1 MAQENFFSL
10 SDLSDGIQRELAEG
24 LSTRIFVGEQAML
37 SIVTIEPNASGSTHS
52 HPEEQWGY
60 LLTGNGVRTQG
71 GREVPV
77 KAGDFWR
84 TPGGEPHSFKGGPD
98 GATVLD
104 FFAPP
109 RAEYKKAG
117 EGFGAG

>member
-1 MAQENFFSL
+1 MALENFLSL
-10 SDLSDGIQRELAEG
+10 SDLSDGIPRELAEG

-60 LLTGNGVRTQG
+60 LLQGCGVRT
-71 GREVPV
+71 PV

-84 TPGGEPHSFKGGPD
+84 TPGGVPHSFKGGPE

-109 RAEYKKAG
+109 RAEYKEAG
-117 EGFGAG
+117 KGFGAG